1 MENNSIIS
9 IEHVTKKYNLYAKPQ
24 DRFLEAAGFCRKSL
38 HNDFY
43 ALNDISFDVN
53 QGETVGIIG
62 TNGSGKSTLLKI
74 ITGVLKHSA
83 GTVLV
88 KGKVSALLE
97 LGAGFNQEYTGLENI
112 YLNGRM
118 MGYSRKDME
127 QRVPD
132 IIEFADIGEFIN
144 QPVKTYSSGMFAR
157 LAFAVVINVEPDI
170 LIVDE
175 ALAVGDIRFQL
186 KCMDKFLEFKEK
198 GITILYVSHD
208 VNSIKRFC
216 TRAIWINEGQLEADG
231 DVDTITDKYLD
242 YLKTLDAQDNV
253 GNKVADKGMD
263 NAENGNNEA
272 VRDME
277 SSVDIAEIVSLTVTN
292 SKKEET
298 TDIVHGE
305 DIKLTLR
312 YYVNDTSIKKPVVGI
327 ALLRL
332 DNLYVCGLNT
342 LLDKV
347 DVPWE
352 KGYNEVT
359 LEYNNFNLVGGG
371 YYFDVALYDQTAS
384 VPFDYRTKYKEIFV
398 KMGYIAEG
406 IEILPHKWQIGKVSY
421 EVCNRDKI

>member
-1 MENNSIIS
+1 MIHGKDITFSYSINTDDKPI
-9 IEHVTKKYNLYAKPQ
+9 INHV
-24 DRFLEAAGFCRKSL
+24 D
-38 HNDFY
+38 
-43 ALNDISFDVN
+43 FDVEPG
-53 QGETVGIIG
+53 QFVAILGA
-62 TNGSGKSTLLKI
+62 NGSGKSTFCKLLNGLLLPQSGSLTVAGIDVTNTDMIWELRRKI
-74 ITGVLKHSA
+74 GMVFQNPDNQF
-83 GTVLV
+83 
-88 KGKVSALLE
+88 VSSVVAQDI
-97 LGAGFNQEYTGLENI
+97 AFGLEN
-112 YLNGRM
+112 YEF
-118 MGYSRKDME
+118 SREEIDKKMK
-127 QRVPD
+127 D
-132 IIEFADIGEFIN
+132 IIEFADIGDFIN
-144 QPVKTYSSGMFAR
+144 QPVKSYSSGMFVR
-157 LAFAVVINVEPDI
+157 LAFAVAINVEPDI

-242 YLKTLDAQDNV
+242 YLKTLDAQDNA

-263 NAENGNNEA
+263 NTENGNNEA

>member
-1 MENNSIIS
+1 
-9 IEHVTKKYNLYAKPQ
+9 
-24 DRFLEAAGFCRKSL
+24 
-38 HNDFY
+38 
-43 ALNDISFDVN
+43 
-53 QGETVGIIG
+53 
-62 TNGSGKSTLLKI
+62 
-74 ITGVLKHSA
+74 
-83 GTVLV
+83 
-88 KGKVSALLE
+88 
-97 LGAGFNQEYTGLENI
+97 
-112 YLNGRM
+112 
-118 MGYSRKDME
+118 
-127 QRVPD
+127 
-132 IIEFADIGEFIN
+132 
-144 QPVKTYSSGMFAR
+144 
-157 LAFAVVINVEPDI
+157 
-170 LIVDE
+170 
-175 ALAVGDIRFQL
+175 
-186 KCMDKFLEFKEK
+186 MDKFLEFKEK

-242 YLKTLDAQDNV
+242 YLKTLDAQDNTS
-253 GNKVADKGMD
+253 DKSTDKSMD
-263 NAENGNNEA
+263 DTENGNNEA

-277 SSVDIAEIVSLTVTN
+277 SSVDIAEVVSLTVVN
-292 SKKEET
+292 SKGKET

-305 DIKLTLR
+305 DIKLTLK

-359 LEYNNFNLVGGG
+359 LEYNSFNLVGGG

-406 IEILPHKWQIGKVSY
+406 IEILPHRWQIGKKGS
-421 EVCNRDKI
+421 I

>member
-1 MENNSIIS
+1 MDYS
-9 IEHVTKKYNLYAKPQ
+9 IEVDGVSKVYKLYNKPSDRLKEALSPIKKSY
-24 DRFLEAAGFCRKSL
+24 
-38 HNDFY
+38 HTDFY
-43 ALNDISFDVN
+43 ALHDLNFKIKP
-53 QGETVGIIG
+53 GETVGFVG
-62 TNGSGKSTLLKI
+62 KNGSGKSTLLKI
-74 ITGVLKHSA
+74 LTEVLTPTTGSLKIN
-83 GTVLV
+83 
-88 KGKVSALLE
+88 GKVSALLE
-97 LGAGFNQEYTGLENI
+97 LGAGFNGEYTGMENI
-112 YLNGRM
+112 YLNGTI
-118 MGYSRKDME
+118 MGYSREEMDKKID
-127 QRVPD
+127 D
-132 IIEFADIGEFIN
+132 IVSFADIGKYIN
-144 QPVKTYSSGMFAR
+144 QPVKTYSSGMFVR
-157 LAFAVVINVEPDI
+157 LAFAVAINVEPDI

-242 YLKTLDAQDNV
+242 YLKTLDSQD
-253 GNKVADKGMD
+253 GTSDKVTDKGMD
-263 NAENGNNEA
+263 GTENGNNEA

-277 SSVDIAEIVSLTVTN
+277 SSVDIAEVVSLTVTN
-292 SKKEET
+292 SKGEET

-305 DIKLTLR
+305 DVKLTLK

-359 LEYNNFNLVGGG
+359 LEYDNFNLVGGG

>member
-1 MENNSIIS
+1 M
-9 IEHVTKKYNLYAKPQ
+9 
-24 DRFLEAAGFCRKSL
+24 
-38 HNDFY
+38 
-43 ALNDISFDVN
+43 
-53 QGETVGIIG
+53 
-62 TNGSGKSTLLKI
+62 
-74 ITGVLKHSA
+74 
-83 GTVLV
+83 
-88 KGKVSALLE
+88 
-97 LGAGFNQEYTGLENI
+97 ENI
-112 YLNGRM
+112 YLNRTN
-118 MGYSRKDME
+118 MGYSREEMDKKID
-127 QRVPD
+127 D
-132 IIEFADIGEFIN
+132 IVSFADIGKYIN
-144 QPVKTYSSGMFAR
+144 QPVKTYSSGMFVR
-157 LAFAVVINVEPDI
+157 LAFAVAINVEPDI

-277 SSVDIAEIVSLTVTN
+277 SSVDIAEIVSLTVIN

-312 YYVNDTSIKKPVVGI
+312 YYVNDTSKIG
-327 ALLRL
+327 R
-332 DNLYVCGLNT
+332 
-342 LLDKV
+342 
-347 DVPWE
+347 
-352 KGYNEVT
+352 
-359 LEYNNFNLVGGG
+359 
-371 YYFDVALYDQTAS
+371 AS
-384 VPFDYRTKYKEIFV
+384 CRERV
-398 KMGYIAEG
+398 
-406 IEILPHKWQIGKVSY
+406 
-421 EVCNRDKI
+421 

>member
-1 MENNSIIS
+1 MTFKI
-9 IEHVTKKYNLYAKPQ
+9 KP
-24 DRFLEAAGFCRKSL
+24 
-38 HNDFY
+38 
-43 ALNDISFDVN
+43 
-53 QGETVGIIG
+53 GETVGFVG
-62 TNGSGKSTLLKI
+62 KNGSGKSTLLKI
-74 ITGVLKHSA
+74 LTEVLTPTTGTLKIN
-83 GTVLV
+83 
-88 KGKVSALLE
+88 GKVSALLE
-97 LGAGFNQEYTGLENI
+97 LGAGFNNEYTGIENI
-112 YLNGRM
+112 YLNGTI
-118 MGYSRKDME
+118 MGYSREEMDKKVD
-127 QRVPD
+127 D
-132 IIEFADIGEFIN
+132 IVSFADIGKYIN
-144 QPVKTYSSGMFAR
+144 QPVKTYSSGMFVR
-157 LAFAVVINVEPDI
+157 LAFAVAINVEPDI

-242 YLKTLDAQDNV
+242 YLKTLDAQDNTS
-253 GNKVADKGMD
+253 DKSTDKSMD
-263 NAENGNNEA
+263 DTENGNNEA

-277 SSVDIAEIVSLTVTN
+277 SSVDIAEVVSLTVVN
-292 SKKEET
+292 SKGKET

-305 DIKLTLR
+305 DIKLTLK

-359 LEYNNFNLVGGG
+359 LEYNSFNLVGGG

-406 IEILPHKWQIGKVSY
+406 IEILPHRWQIGKKGS
-421 EVCNRDKI
+421 I

>member
-1 MENNSIIS
+1 MDYS
-9 IEHVTKKYNLYAKPQ
+9 IEVDGISKIYKLYNKPSDRIKEALSPIKKSY
-24 DRFLEAAGFCRKSL
+24 
-38 HNDFY
+38 HTDFY
-43 ALNDISFDVN
+43 ALHDLNFKIKP
-53 QGETVGIIG
+53 GETVGFVG
-62 TNGSGKSTLLKI
+62 KNGSGKSTLLKI
-74 ITGVLKHSA
+74 LTEVLTPTTGRLKIN
-83 GTVLV
+83 
-88 KGKVSALLE
+88 GKVSALLE
-97 LGAGFNQEYTGLENI
+97 LGAGFNSEYTGMENI
-112 YLNGRM
+112 YLNGTI
-118 MGYSRKDME
+118 MGYSREEMDKKID
-127 QRVPD
+127 D
-132 IIEFADIGEFIN
+132 IVSFADIGKYIN
-144 QPVKTYSSGMFAR
+144 QPVKTYSSGM
-157 LAFAVVINVEPDI
+157 
-170 LIVDE
+170 
-175 ALAVGDIRFQL
+175 FQL

-242 YLKTLDAQDNV
+242 YLKTLDAQDNA

-263 NAENGNNEA
+263 NTENGNNEA